1 MTAFIGLMIVEPFLN
16 RFVHNLNVDSYKELL
31 IVGLLLFVI
40 PPINTWY
47 NDLLWFIYL
56 YLVAAYMRLYEIRWL
71 VYCIIDK

>member
-71 VYCIIDK
+71 VYCMIDK